1 MRQSGRR
8 AKVEAMSSK
17 AKVAIIEDDMAIVQM
32 YRTKFENEG
41 YEVATAPD
49 GITGLELISTEKPD
63 IVLLDLMMP
72 NMNGLDMLQRLRN
85 QPGGREAKVVV
96 LTNMGDTETAT
107 KVYKMAADDYI
118 VKAEM
123 TPKQVSERVKAL
135 LARGDG
141 GQPAAQ

>member
-1 MRQSGRR
+1 
-8 AKVEAMSSK
+8 MSTQK
-17 AKVAIIEDDMAIVQM
+17 TKVAIIEDDMAIVQM

-41 YEVATAPD
+41 YDVATAPD
-49 GITGLELISTEKPD
+49 GQAGLELIDSFQPD

-72 NMNGLDMLQRLRN
+72 NMNGLDMLQRLRS
-85 QPGGREAKVVV
+85 QPNGRDAKVVV

-123 TPKQVSERVKAL
+123 TPKQVAERVKTL
-135 LARGDG
+135 LGNG
-141 GQPAAQ
+141 GPSTAGPTG

>member
-1 MRQSGRR
+1 MS
-8 AKVEAMSSK
+8 AKT
-17 AKVAIIEDDMAIVQM
+17 KVAIIEDDMAIVQM

-49 GITGLELISTEKPD
+49 GASGLELIESFQPD
-63 IVLLDLMMP
+63 IILLDLMMP
-72 NMNGLDMLQRLRN
+72 NMNGLDMLGKLRS

-107 KVYKMAADDYI
+107 RVHKLTADDYI

-123 TPKQVSERVKAL
+123 TPKQVAERIKAL
-135 LARGDG
+135 LAK
-141 GQPAAQ
+141 QE

>member
-1 MRQSGRR
+1 
-8 AKVEAMSSK
+8 MSSK
-17 AKVAIIEDDMAIVQM
+17 IKVAIIEDDIAIVQM

-49 GITGLELISTEKPD
+49 GASGLELINSYQPD
-63 IVLLDLMMP
+63 IILLDLMMP

-85 QPGGREAKVVV
+85 QPGGRDAKVVV

-123 TPKQVSERVKAL
+123 TPKQVAERVKAL
-135 LARGDG
+135 LAK
-141 GQPAAQ
+141 

>member
-1 MRQSGRR
+1 VR
-8 AKVEAMSSK
+8 AMSSK
-17 AKVAIIEDDMAIVQM
+17 VKVAIIEDDMAIVQM

-49 GITGLELISTEKPD
+49 GITGLELIASEKPD

-123 TPKQVSERVKAL
+123 TPKQVSDRVKAL
-135 LARGDG
+135 LAKDSG
-141 GQPAAQ
+141 PAAA

>member
-1 MRQSGRR
+1 MS
-8 AKVEAMSSK
+8 AKK
-17 AKVAIIEDDMAIVQM
+17 IKVAIIEDDIAIVQM

-41 YEVATAPD
+41 YEVATAAD
-49 GITGLELISTEKPD
+49 GLAGLELIETFAPD

-72 NMNGLDMLQRLRN
+72 NMNGLDMLSKLRN
-85 QPGGREAKVVV
+85 QPGGRDAKVVV

-123 TPKQVSERVKAL
+123 TPKQVAERVKAL
-135 LARGDG
+135 LERTK
-141 GQPAAQ
+141 AA

>member
-1 MRQSGRR
+1 MSTK
-8 AKVEAMSSK
+8 KV
-17 AKVAIIEDDMAIVQM
+17 KVAIIEDDMAIVQM

-49 GITGLELISTEKPD
+49 GISGLQLIEEYEPD
-63 IVLLDLMMP
+63 IILLDLMMP
-72 NMNGLDMLQRLRN
+72 NMNGLDMLSKLRN
-85 QPGGREAKVVV
+85 QPGGRDAKVVV

-123 TPKQVSERVKAL
+123 TPKQVSDRIKAL
-135 LARGDG
+135 LEKGS
-141 GQPAAQ
+141 AAGA

>member
-1 MRQSGRR
+1 MSTK
-8 AKVEAMSSK
+8 KV
-17 AKVAIIEDDMAIVQM
+17 KVAIIEDDMAIVQM

-49 GITGLELISTEKPD
+49 GASGLELIESFEPD

-72 NMNGLDMLQRLRN
+72 NMNGLDMLQKLRS
-85 QPGGREAKVVV
+85 QPGGRDAKVVV

-107 KVYKMAADDYI
+107 RVYKMAADDYI

-123 TPKQVSERVKAL
+123 TPKQVAERVKAL
-135 LARGDG
+135 LARGDSAG
-141 GQPAAQ
+141 SGETA